1 MHSPKEPTFLTS
13 SLPLAAYLVAS
24 ESLEFRGIE
33 LTNPKSAELVFD
45 DPQGRGREIE
55 RQFMTGG
62 VVPAFLYL
70 RRFRELRRAIDGKTF
85 AAHSGDL
92 NSDVRNY
99 NVRKQFAR

>member
-24 ESLEFRGIE
+24 DSLEFRGIE

-62 VVPAFLYL
+62 VCLSVFTEISRITARN
-70 RRFRELRRAIDGKTF
+70 RRKNFCRPLGR
-85 AAHSGDL
+85 S
-92 NSDVRNY
+92 
-99 NVRKQFAR
+99 

>member
-62 VVPAFLYL
+62 VCLSVFTEISRITARN
-70 RRFRELRRAIDGKTF
+70 RRKNFCRPLGR
-85 AAHSGDL
+85 S
-92 NSDVRNY
+92 
-99 NVRKQFAR
+99 

>member
-24 ESLEFRGIE
+24 DSLEFRGIE

-62 VVPAFLYL
+62 VCLSVFTEIS
-70 RRFRELRRAIDGKTF
+70 RITRAIDGKTF

>member
-1 MHSPKEPTFLTS
+1 MSNDHTFIAS
-13 SLPLAAYLVAS
+13 SLPLAAYMAAGEHL
-24 ESLEFRGIE
+24 SLREIR
-33 LTNPKSAELVFD
+33 LTNPKGAELVFD

-62 VVPAFLYL
+62 VVPALPYS
-70 RRFRELRRAIDGKTF
+70 RRFRELRCAIDGKTF

-92 NSDVRNY
+92 NSAVRNY

>member
-24 ESLEFRGIE
+24 DSLEFRGIE

-55 RQFMTGG
+55 RQFMNGRSRACLAVFTEISR
-62 VVPAFLYL
+62 VTARN
-70 RRFRELRRAIDGKTF
+70 RRKNFCRPLGR
-85 AAHSGDL
+85 S
-92 NSDVRNY
+92 
-99 NVRKQFAR
+99 